1 MPALLGRSL
10 DAMLRMLT
18 LIAVLAGPF
27 LWRHAVHAH
36 GVSKYLLITAGIVG
50 ACCAAAFLVWAVR
63 LYLFRSAGPFRERD
77 RTDPSEPVGLE
88 LASEVADRLDAGNV
102 LAYGH
107 AYYCGMGLSKYR
119 DAYVYSAVEEGEVIT
134 PESGEDFLRVLEVAG
149 GKLFRSRAE
158 FIEWLSGQTDSS
170 LRGDGNQRITLER
183 LRFFASCSKNESTSE
198 TT

>member
-1 MPALLGRSL
+1 MGL
-10 DAMLRMLT
+10 D
-18 LIAVLAGPF
+18 
-27 LWRHAVHAH
+27 
-36 GVSKYLLITAGIVG
+36 
-50 ACCAAAFLVWAVR
+50 
-63 LYLFRSAGPFRERD
+63 
-77 RTDPSEPVGLE
+77 

-107 AYYCGMGLSKYR
+107 AYYCGMGLSKHG

-170 LRGDGNQRITLER
+170 LRGDGNQRITLDR
-183 LRFFASCSKNESTSE
+183 LRFFASSSKNESTSE